1 MWVLLLSIAYVAGG
15 GAMVS
20 AEFANKDLCVQA
32 ASAFTTTQGQVR
44 WLCAPKQASQTGG
57 NTPAG
62 GGS

>member
-15 GAMVS
+15 GAMAS
-20 AEFANKDLCVQA
+20 AEFATKDLCVQA

-44 WLCAPKQASQTGG
+44 WLCAPKQASHAGG
-57 NTPAG
+57 EAPTG